1 MKSFPKII
9 QETKIRLPPPPP
21 PPQSSKVFRFSG
33 MGFGREK
40 KREQDDERKEQKK
53 SSFKS
58 EF

>member
-9 QETKIRLPPPPP
+9 QETQFGLPPHN
-21 PPQSSKVFRFSG
+21 KVKFFGHGFRN
-33 MGFGREK
+33 REK
-40 KREQDDERKEQKK
+40 REEDDERKEQKK